1 MNIVIT
7 GANRGLG
14 YELTLAAAQR
24 GHKVIAGI
32 RSPQPEGKF
41 LELIGRFPDQIE
53 PVQLDVCSEET
64 ITRLS
69 EKLLAER
76 QTVDAIINNAGILL
90 GRGVAIEEMPM
101 EVIIQTFEINLFG
114 PMMVIKHLLPLM
126 SDGGD
131 SRAIINI
138 SSEAGS
144 LSNAYGGDYPYAISK
159 TAINM
164 FSKQLKKYVK
174 DRGIRVYAIHPGWIK
189 TDMGGEK
196 APGDPAESATSIID
210 IVERKKDI
218 DPETFFINYKGE
230 PMPI

>member
-32 RSPQPEGKF
+32 RSPQPEGKLF
-41 LELIGRFPDQIE
+41 ELISRFPGQIE
-53 PVQLDVCSEET
+53 AVQLDVCREET
-64 ITRLS
+64 IAHLAER
-69 EKLLAER
+69 LLAER
-76 QTVDAIINNAGILL
+76 QTVDAVINNAGILL

-101 EVIIQTFEINLFG
+101 EDVIRSFEINLFG

-126 SDGGD
+126 PDGK
-131 SRAIINI
+131 SRAVINI

-144 LSNAYGGDYPYAISK
+144 ISNAYGGDYPYAISK

-164 FSKQLKKYVK
+164 FSKQLNKYVS

-196 APGDPAESATSIID
+196 APGDPAESAGSIID
-210 IVERKKDI
+210 ILEIKIEI
-218 DPETFFINYKGE
+218 DPESFFINFKGE

>member
-32 RSPQPEGKF
+32 RSSQPGGKL
-41 LELIGRFPDQIE
+41 LELIDLFPGQIGA
-53 PVQLDVCSEET
+53 VQLDVCNEET
-64 ITRLS
+64 IARLA
-69 EKLLAER
+69 ERLLAER
-76 QTVDAIINNAGILL
+76 QTVDAVINNAGILL

-101 EVIIQTFEINLFG
+101 EDIVGSFEINLFG

-126 SDGGD
+126 TDGAL
-131 SRAIINI
+131 RAVLNI

-144 LSNAYGGDYPYAISK
+144 LTHAYGGDYPYAISK

-164 FSKQLKKYVK
+164 LSKQLKEYVK
-174 DRGIRVYAIHPGWIK
+174 ERGIRVYAIHPGWIK

-196 APGDPAESATSIID
+196 APGDPAESARSIID
-210 IVERKKDI
+210 ILEMKTEI
-218 DPETFFINYKGE
+218 DPECFFINVKGE

>member
-24 GHKVIAGI
+24 GHKIIAGI
-32 RSPQPEGKF
+32 RSPQEAGKMG
-41 LELIGRFPDQIE
+41 ELVSRFPGQIE
-53 PVQLDVCSEET
+53 AVQLDVCDEES
-64 ITRLS
+64 IAR
-69 EKLLAER
+69 LAETLQAER
-76 QTVDAIINNAGILL
+76 KQVDAVINNAGILL
-90 GRGVAIEEMPM
+90 GRGVAIEELPIEDVIRSF
-101 EVIIQTFEINLFG
+101 EVNLFG

-126 SDGGD
+126 EGGD
-131 SRAIINI
+131 SRSVLNI

-144 LSNAYGGDYPYAISK
+144 ISNAYGGDFPYAISK

-164 FSKQLKKYVK
+164 FSKQLKRYVK

-189 TDMGGEK
+189 TDMGGDR
-196 APGDPAESATSIID
+196 APGDPAESANGIID
-210 IVERKKDI
+210 ILEMKKEVDS
-218 DPETFFINYKGE
+218 ESFFVNYKGE

>member
-14 YELTLAAAQR
+14 YELTLAAVQR

-32 RSPQPEGKF
+32 RSPQCDGKL
-41 LELIGRFPDQIE
+41 LELISRFPSQIE
-53 PVQLDVCSEET
+53 TVQLDVCRQET
-64 ITRLS
+64 ITRLA
-69 EKLLAER
+69 EKLVAER
-76 QTVDAIINNAGILL
+76 QTVDAVINNAGILL
-90 GRGVAIEEMPM
+90 SRGVAIEEMPM
-101 EVIIQTFEINLFG
+101 EDVVRSFEINLFG
-114 PMMVIKHLLPLM
+114 PMMVVKHLLPLM
-126 SDGGD
+126 PNGGL
-131 SRAIINI
+131 RAVINI

-196 APGDPAESATSIID
+196 APGDPAESAGSIID
-210 IVERKKDI
+210 VLELKKEI
-218 DPETFFINYKGE
+218 DPEAFFINYKGE

>member
-32 RSPQPEGKF
+32 RSPQEAGKMW
-41 LELIGRFPDQIE
+41 ELVSRFPGQIE
-53 PVQLDVCSEET
+53 AVQLDVCDEES
-64 ITRLS
+64 IAR
-69 EKLLAER
+69 LAETLR
-76 QTVDAIINNAGILL
+76 AERKQVDAVINNAGILL
-90 GRGVAIEEMPM
+90 GRGVAIEELPIEDVVRSF
-101 EVIIQTFEINLFG
+101 EVNLFG

-126 SDGGD
+126 EGGD
-131 SRAIINI
+131 LRSVLNI

-144 LSNAYGGDYPYAISK
+144 ISNAYGGDFPYAISK

-164 FSKQLKKYVK
+164 FSKQLKRYVK

-189 TDMGGEK
+189 TDMGGER
-196 APGDPAESATSIID
+196 APGDPNESANGIID
-210 IVERKKDI
+210 IVEMKKEM
-218 DPETFFINYKGE
+218 DPESFFVNYKGE

>member
-1 MNIVIT
+1 VNIVIT

-14 YELTLAAAQR
+14 YELTLAAVQR

-32 RSPQPEGKF
+32 RSPQPEGKLLKLISRF
-41 LELIGRFPDQIE
+41 LGQIE
-53 PVQLDVCSEET
+53 AVQLDVCREET
-64 ITRLS
+64 IARLA

-76 QTVDAIINNAGILL
+76 QTVDAVINNAGILL
-90 GRGVAIEEMPM
+90 GRGVAIEEMEM
-101 EVIIQTFEINLFG
+101 GDVVRSFEVNLFG
-114 PMMVIKHLLPLM
+114 PMMMIKHLLPLM
-126 SDGGD
+126 PDGD
-131 SRAIINI
+131 SRIVINI

-164 FSKQLKKYVK
+164 FSKQLKKYVN

-196 APGDPAESATSIID
+196 APGDPAENAGSIID
-210 IVERKKDI
+210 VLEMKKEI
-218 DPETFFINYKGE
+218 DPQAFFINYKGE
-230 PMPI
+230 QMPI